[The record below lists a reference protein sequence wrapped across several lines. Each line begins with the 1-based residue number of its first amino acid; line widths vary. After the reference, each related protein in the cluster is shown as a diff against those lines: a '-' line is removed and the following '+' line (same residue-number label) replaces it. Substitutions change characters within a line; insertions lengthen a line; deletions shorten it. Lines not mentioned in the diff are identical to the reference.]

1 MQEKESKT
9 ILLEKPGQTEKA
21 IKVEKDV
28 QIEKEPNTQ
37 KQTEMNL
44 KELKKEKLFTS
55 TIIET
60 PNYDFIEASVPKT
73 TPQTQ
78 TEAKKDPKFR
88 FRLIV
93 AVYCII
99 IAICGIWVISN
110 AVELNSL
117 NSSITQSNNEYYINE
132 AQYILKISELDAVQP
147 DEDGS
152 LSPIA
157 PENIFGV
164 QAEPLAEPTD
174 PTVSTSWFDRVCNW
188 LSGFFGG

>member
-9 ILLEKPGQTEKA
+9 ILLEKPVQTEKA

-60 PNYDFIEASVPKT
+60 PNYDFIEASAPKT

-78 TEAKKDPKFR
+78 TETKKDPKFR

-110 AVELNSL
+110 AVEMNSL